1 MCTAVNFSNRVLYA
15 MYCRLILSFKF
26 TESKTMPAN
35 IDYIDY
41 KNDPTDQNAIASPFK
56 VKLEARDREVL
67 ESCFEQS
74 QEVAAPATEGLPY
87 EALRRCCVNS
97 V

>member
-15 MYCRLILSFKF
+15 IYCRLILSFKF

-41 KNDPTDQNAIASPFK
+41 KKDPTDSNAIASPFK
-56 VKLEARDREVL
+56 ITLAVRDQAALER
-67 ESCFEQS
+67 CFEQS
-74 QEVAAPATEGLPY
+74 QVVAAPATEGLPY
-87 EALRRCCVNS
+87 ESLKR
-97 V
+97 